1 MPALKSVK
9 SAASAEVVS
18 VTPAIAGE
26 WLGKNA
32 KNRNVSQAAVDLY
45 ATDMFNGDW
54 NFTGEPLKFDTKG
67 NLIDGQHRLL
77 AVLKSG
83 KTTSF
88 LVVRGLAAVAQ
99 DFMDSGKKR
108 SAADM
113 LTLRGHSYG
122 TLLASTAR
130 FGILV
135 EAGIRVAGQSVS
147 KAQIADYIDR
157 NDDIHDAAR
166 HASTASAYL
175 PFSPTALAY
184 AWMTLSRVDTIEAA
198 AFFDSLANNA
208 TRGKGDPRNTLLRR
222 MQSAKKADERIS
234 SEDQVQ
240 FIVRAWN
247 AHRKGADL
255 HVLKAKT
262 GSTIGGA
269 VRVAIPR
276 AV

>member
-9 SAASAEVVS
+9 STTAEVVS
-18 VTPAIAGE
+18 VTPALAGE
-26 WLGKNA
+26 WLGKNQ
-32 KNRNVSQAAVDLY
+32 KNRNISSNAVDVY
-45 ATDMFNGDW
+45 AADMAEGNW
-54 NFTGEPLKFDTKG
+54 SFTGEPIKFDTKG

-77 AVLKSG
+77 AVLKSS
-83 KTTSF
+83 KTISF
-88 LVVRGLAAVAQ
+88 LVVTGLADIAQ

-130 FGILV
+130 FGLLA
-135 EAGIRVAGQSVS
+135 EAGLRVQGQSVS
-147 KAQIADYIDR
+147 KAQIAQYIDD
-157 NDDIHDAAR
+157 NPDIHDAAR
-166 HASTASAYL
+166 HASSANSYL

-184 AWMTLSRVDTIEAA
+184 AWMTLSRVDPLETA

-208 TRGKGDPRNTLLRR
+208 TKGKGDPRNTLLRR

-234 SEDQVQ
+234 PEDQVQ

-247 AHRKGADL
+247 AHRRGADL
-255 HVLKAKT
+255 HVLKIKT
-262 GSTIGGA
+262 GAALGA
-269 VRVAIPR
+269 VRVGIPK